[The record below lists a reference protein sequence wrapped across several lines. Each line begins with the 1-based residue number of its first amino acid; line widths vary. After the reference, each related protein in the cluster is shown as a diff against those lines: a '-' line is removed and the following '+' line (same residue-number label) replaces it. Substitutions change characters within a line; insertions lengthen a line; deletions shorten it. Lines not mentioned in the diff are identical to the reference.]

1 MSVTRQERMLT
12 NYNNYTQQ
20 WEDNNRYLSEVRSS
34 LNNMSRDNNVLNE
47 SIYTSLDTGQLEKV
61 AIKNIVDKTFK

>member
-1 MSVTRQERMLT
+1 MAVTRQERMLT

-20 WEDNNRYLSEVRSS
+20 WEENNRFLSEARSS
-34 LNNMSRDNNVLNE
+34 LNLSRDKNILDE
-47 SIYTSLDTGQLEKV
+47 SIYASLDTGQLKKV

>member
-34 LNNMSRDNNVLNE
+34 LNNLSRDNNVLNE

>member
-34 LNNMSRDNNVLNE
+34 LNNLRDNNVLNE